1 MLIDEVHTVKQA
13 QSPSRMK
20 NIFKLAKLRF
30 PVEFTAVT
38 NSLNLETPST

>member
-20 NIFKLAKLRF
+20 NIFKIAKLSF
-30 PVEFTAVT
+30 PVEFTGVT
-38 NSLNLETPST
+38 NSFNLETPST